1 MTESHRF
8 FHQIEGFFV
17 LFAWPFESPK
27 SEFVWRFYGQNSD
40 SYSARKLWLSC
51 STCDGSTL
59 VSSRASLISDVI
71 TLYHLTPS
79 GWILTPSPS
88 GFFGSS
94 LFILKRD
101 HLRRHKAWRRQL
113 PRQKPHWPVTCNL
126 QILLVV
132 IMWRRHLIGL
142 TPSGTVL
149 SMLLRFCRF
158 LHFYAPK
165 TSEIAS
171 FVKFLS
177 KVPKMTKGTT

>member
-1 MTESHRF
+1 MTASPRI
-8 FHQIEGFFV
+8 FHQVVDFFV
-17 LFAWPFESPK
+17 PNPWPLESPQ
-27 SEFVWRFYGQNSD
+27 SEFVWRFYGQNGE

-59 VSSRASLISDVI
+59 VSSRASLISDVV

-88 GFFGSS
+88 RFSGPSWVI
-94 LFILKRD
+94 FISTSF
-101 HLRRHKAWRRQL
+101 
-113 PRQKPHWPVTCNL
+113 VNT
-126 QILLVV
+126 
-132 IMWRRHLIGL
+132 WRRHLMGL

-149 SMLLRFCRF
+149 HMLLRFCRF

-165 TSEIAS
+165 TSKIAS

>member
-1 MTESHRF
+1 MASARY
-8 FHQIEGFFV
+8 FHKIKDFFV
-17 LFAWPFESPK
+17 LFAWHFESPK
-27 SEFVWRFYGQNSD
+27 SEFVWRFYGQNSN

-51 STCDGSTL
+51 LTCDGSTL
-59 VSSRASLISDVI
+59 VSSRASLISDVV

-88 GFFGSS
+88 RFSGPS

-113 PRQKPHWPVTCNL
+113 PRQKPYWPVTCNL
-126 QILLVV
+126 QIHLFVNE
-132 IMWRRHLIGL
+132 WRRHLMGL

-149 SMLLRFCRF
+149 NILLRFCRF
-158 LHFYAPK
+158 LHFYAQK
-165 TSEIAS
+165 TSKIAS

>member
-1 MTESHRF
+1 MTASHRF

-59 VSSRASLISDVI
+59 VSSRANLISDVV

-79 GWILTPSPS
+79 PSRFSGPS
-88 GFFGSS
+88 WVI
-94 LFILKRD
+94 FISTSF
-101 HLRRHKAWRRQL
+101 
-113 PRQKPHWPVTCNL
+113 VNT
-126 QILLVV
+126 
-132 IMWRRHLIGL
+132 WRRHLMGL

-165 TSEIAS
+165 TSKIAS